1 MIHLLQSGGVA
12 FWPEAIS
19 VHAEQ
24 IDALAVSFFALVM
37 LLAAPIGFALLWFA
51 WRYRRFSKADR
62 EQPHHGSGWIEWGW
76 MIVPFLLTLAF
87 FVWST
92 VLFREL
98 HHPPAN
104 AREVYGVGL
113 QWMWKFEHPGGQRE
127 INRLTVPAGE
137 PVRVILTSQD
147 VIHSL
152 YLPQLRIKQ
161 DLLPGQT
168 TSLWFEADEPGVYDL
183 RCTEFCGVSHS
194 RMKGELVVLEPAAFE
209 AWLAEYDE
217 GPSLAETGARLYR
230 DLGCSGCHGAN
241 AAVRAPD
248 LAGLYRRPAPLAS
261 GETVIADERY
271 LTNSI
276 LRPED
281 QIVAGYEPVMP
292 SFEGVVDEGELVALV
307 AFIKSLAGD
316 EDAAGA
322 PDSPA
327 DRATMDGERPVA
339 GEPAEETP

>member
-1 MIHLLQSGGVA
+1 MMHLLSSGGVA

-19 VHAEQ
+19 AHAEQ
-24 IDALAVSFFALVM
+24 IDALAISFFALVM
-37 LLAAPIGFALLWFA
+37 ALAAPIGFALIWFA
-51 WRYRRFSKADR
+51 WRYRRFSEAGR
-62 EQPHHGSGWIEWGW
+62 EQPHHGSSWLEWGW
-76 MIVPFLLTLAF
+76 MIIPFLLTLVF
-87 FVWST
+87 FVWSG
-92 VLFREL
+92 LLYRDL
-98 HHPPAN
+98 HRPPAD

-127 INRLTVPAGE
+127 INRLTVPVGE

-161 DLLPGQT
+161 DVLPGQT
-168 TSLWFEADEPGVYDL
+168 TSLWFEADTPGTYDL

-194 RMKGELVVLEPAAFE
+194 RMKGELVVLSEADYE
-209 AWLAEYDE
+209 AWLAEFDA

-230 DLGCSGCHGAN
+230 DLGCSGCHGAS

-248 LAGLYRRPAPLAS
+248 LAHLYRRPVPLES

-271 LTNSI
+271 LTDSI
-276 LRPED
+276 LMPQS

-292 SFEGVVDEGELVALV
+292 SFEGVVDESELVALV
-307 AFIKSLAGD
+307 AFIKSMASLEEGRRPDVPGLLDAEPPQREDD
-316 EDAAGA
+316 E
-322 PDSPA
+322 
-327 DRATMDGERPVA
+327 
-339 GEPAEETP
+339 

>member
-1 MIHLLQSGGVA
+1 MIHLLSSGGLA

-19 VHAEQ
+19 QHAES
-24 IDALAVSFFALVM
+24 IDALAISFFALVM
-37 LLAAPIGFALLWFA
+37 ALAAPIGFALIFFA
-51 WRYRRFSKADR
+51 WRYRRFSDVDR
-62 EQPHHGSGWIEWGW
+62 EQPHHGSSWIEWGW
-76 MIVPFLLTLAF
+76 MIVPFLLTLIF
-87 FVWST
+87 FVWSG
-92 VLFREL
+92 VLFRDL
-98 HHPPAN
+98 HRPPAD

-161 DLLPGQT
+161 DVLPGQT
-168 TSLWFEADEPGVYDL
+168 TSLWFEADTPGTYDL

-194 RMKGELVVLEPAAFE
+194 RMKGELVVLDEAAYE
-209 AWLAEYDE
+209 AWLDEFDE
-217 GPSLAETGARLYR
+217 GPSLAEAGARLYR

-248 LAGLYRRPAPLAS
+248 LAHLYRRPVPLES
-261 GETVIADERY
+261 GETVIATERY
-271 LTNSI
+271 LTDSI
-276 LRPED
+276 LMPQS

-292 SFEGVVDEGELVALV
+292 SFEGVVDESELVALV
-307 AFIKSLAGD
+307 AFIKSMASLED
-316 EDAAGA
+316 EQAQDPAVDGLLDA
-322 PDSPA
+322 
-327 DRATMDGERPVA
+327 
-339 GEPAEETP
+339 EPPQREDDP